1 MSATRSTRLGVFALL
16 LALLLPACIV
26 MDVRANSDGHGFSS
40 VGLIGGY
47 ATAGWPADDS
57 ILKIGLFEG
66 RSDGTLVYVQVW
78 KLVRVEIGLIGLA
91 VGIGP
96 LDAGIGTLFYKPRPP
111 AYVGDE
117 ECGACRGDCDC
128 DDDCCEHGGC
138 KECTSPKAPAAK
150 PATSPGPAPA
160 APSKP

>member
-1 MSATRSTRLGVFALL
+1 MPTPARAAALALL

-26 MDVRANSDGHGFSS
+26 MDVRATSDGHGFSS

-66 RSDGTLVYVQVW
+66 RSDGTLLYVQVW
-78 KLVRVEIGLIGLA
+78 KLVRVEIGLIGLSL
-91 VGIGP
+91 GIGP
-96 LDAGIGTLFYKPRPP
+96 LDAGIGTLFYDPRPP

-117 ECGACRGDCDC
+117 TCGACGDDCDC
-128 DDDCCEHGGC
+128 DDGDCREHGGC
-138 KECTSPKAPAAK
+138 RDCPPK
-150 PATSPGPAPA
+150 
-160 APSKP
+160 PSKPPEPPKP

>member
-1 MSATRSTRLGVFALL
+1 MTAPTRMAAHARLAALALL

-26 MDVRANSDGHGFSS
+26 MDVRANHDGHGFSS

-66 RSDGTLVYVQVW
+66 RSDGTLLSVQVW
-78 KLVRVEIGLIGLA
+78 KLVRVEIGLIGLSL
-91 VGIGP
+91 GIGP
-96 LDAGIGTLFYKPRPP
+96 LDAGIGTLFYDPRPP

-117 ECGACRGDCDC
+117 ECGACGDECDC
-128 DDDCCEHGGC
+128 DDCCEHGGC
-138 KECTSPKAPAAK
+138 RDCSGSGVAK
-150 PATSPGPAPA
+150 PSPD
-160 APSKP
+160 